1 MPRFDLNVNVSVC
14 QLAPSLMDIA
24 TRAMEIFAREGY
36 VSSPY
41 ISANAIGYMDGGGY
55 VRVVPSFFEEEPE
68 FWASF
73 ASEAFRAYVGRSPR
87 KVIEYPSSWA
97 YEAR

>member
-1 MPRFDLNVNVSVC
+1 MPRFNLDVTVSVHN
-14 QLAPSLMDIA
+14 LAPSLIDIA
-24 TRAMEIFAREGY
+24 TRAMEVFAREGY

-41 ISANAIGYMDGGGY
+41 ISINAIGYLDDGGY
-55 VRVVPSFFEEEPE
+55 VRVVPSFFEDEDD

-73 ASEAFRAYVGRSPR
+73 ASEAFRAYVGYSPR
-87 KVIEYPSSWA
+87 KAVTYPGSWG